1 MSNNTT
7 DNLSLEIAYNI
18 LLKEFQNATLQEIP
32 YDIYQKIAGSINN
45 LKINEYETQEKI
57 LVIKMSE
64 MFSDIS
70 SLLLQIR
77 LEKIHKLEKTQ
88 KVFEINYSKIS
99 DEEKYILDGE
109 HQSTKRL
116 HEIFS
121 LINNGQ
127 PKVLEKIS
135 ERIKQKR
142 VLIRFMKPMEQ
153 FVGVDMAKY
162 GPFNCEDVANLPLEN
177 AISLI
182 NNKIA
187 TEIFASFD

>member
-18 LLKEFQNATLQEIP
+18 LLKEFQNPTLQEIP

-57 LVIKMSE
+57 IVIKMSE

-77 LEKIHKLEKTQ
+77 LEKIHELEKTR
-88 KVFEINYSKIS
+88 VFEIDYSKIS

-109 HQSTKRL
+109 HQSRKRL

-121 LINNGQ
+121 LINNGR

-135 ERIKQKR
+135 ERIKQKK

-187 TEIFASFD
+187 SEIFASFD

>member
-18 LLKEFQNATLQEIP
+18 LLKEFQNPTLQEIP

-57 LVIKMSE
+57 IVIKMSE

-77 LEKIHKLEKTQ
+77 LEKIHELEKTQ
-88 KVFEINYSKIS
+88 VFEIDYSKIS

-109 HQSTKRL
+109 HQSRKRL

-187 TEIFASFD
+187 SEVFASFD

>member
-18 LLKEFQNATLQEIP
+18 LLKEFQNPTLQEIP

-45 LKINEYETQEKI
+45 LKINEYETQEKLI
-57 LVIKMSE
+57 VIKMSE
-64 MFSDIS
+64 IFSDIS

-77 LEKIHKLEKTQ
+77 LEKIHELEKTQ
-88 KVFEINYSKIS
+88 VFEIDYSKIS

-109 HQSTKRL
+109 HQSITRL

-187 TEIFASFD
+187 SEIFASFD

>member
-18 LLKEFQNATLQEIP
+18 LLKEFQNPTLQDIP

-45 LKINEYETQEKI
+45 LKINEYETQEKLI
-57 LVIKMSE
+57 VIKMSE

-77 LEKIHKLEKTQ
+77 LEKIHDLEKTQ
-88 KVFEINYSKIS
+88 VFEIDYSKIS

-109 HQSTKRL
+109 HQSRKRL

-187 TEIFASFD
+187 SEIFASFD

>member
-18 LLKEFQNATLQEIP
+18 LLKEFQNPTLQEIP

-45 LKINEYETQEKI
+45 LKINEYETQEKLI
-57 LVIKMSE
+57 VIKMIE

-77 LEKIHKLEKTQ
+77 LEKIHELEKTQ
-88 KVFEINYSKIS
+88 VFEIDYSKIS

-109 HQSTKRL
+109 HQSRKRL

-187 TEIFASFD
+187 SEIFASFD

>member
-18 LLKEFQNATLQEIP
+18 LLKEFQNPTLQEIP

-45 LKINEYETQEKI
+45 LKINEYETQEKLI
-57 LVIKMSE
+57 VIKMSE

-77 LEKIHKLEKTQ
+77 LEKIHELEKTQ
-88 KVFEINYSKIS
+88 VFEIDYSKIS

-109 HQSTKRL
+109 HQSRKRL

-187 TEIFASFD
+187 SEIFASFD

>member
-18 LLKEFQNATLQEIP
+18 LLKEFQNPTLQEIP

-57 LVIKMSE
+57 IVMKMSE

-70 SLLLQIR
+70 SLLLQMR
-77 LEKIHKLEKTQ
+77 LEKIHELEKTQ
-88 KVFEINYSKIS
+88 VFEIDYSKIS

-109 HQSTKRL
+109 HQSRKRL

-121 LINNGQ
+121 LINNGH

-135 ERIKQKR
+135 ERIKQKK

-162 GPFNCEDVANLPLEN
+162 GPFNCDDVANLPLEN

>member
-18 LLKEFQNATLQEIP
+18 LLKEVQNPTLQEIP

-45 LKINEYETQEKI
+45 LKINEYETQEKLI
-57 LVIKMSE
+57 VIKMSE

-77 LEKIHKLEKTQ
+77 LEKIHELEKTQ
-88 KVFEINYSKIS
+88 VFEIDYSKIS

-109 HQSTKRL
+109 HQSIKRL

-187 TEIFASFD
+187 SEIFASFD

>member
-18 LLKEFQNATLQEIP
+18 LLKEFQNPTLQEIP

-45 LKINEYETQEKI
+45 LKINEYETQEKLI
-57 LVIKMSE
+57 VIKMSE

-77 LEKIHKLEKTQ
+77 LEKIHELEKTQ
-88 KVFEINYSKIS
+88 VFEIDYSKIS

-109 HQSTKRL
+109 HQSIKRL

-187 TEIFASFD
+187 SEIFASFD

>member
-18 LLKEFQNATLQEIP
+18 LLKEVQNPTLQEIP

-45 LKINEYETQEKI
+45 LKINEYETQEKLI
-57 LVIKMSE
+57 VIKMSE

-77 LEKIHKLEKTQ
+77 LEKIHELEKTQ
-88 KVFEINYSKIS
+88 VFEIDYSKIS

-109 HQSTKRL
+109 HQSRKRL

-187 TEIFASFD
+187 IEIFASFD

>member
-18 LLKEFQNATLQEIP
+18 LLKEFQNPTLQEIP
-32 YDIYQKIAGSINN
+32 YDIYQKIAVSINN
-45 LKINEYETQEKI
+45 LKINEYETQEKLI
-57 LVIKMSE
+57 VIKMSE

-77 LEKIHKLEKTQ
+77 LEKIHELEKTQ
-88 KVFEINYSKIS
+88 VFEIDYSKIS

-109 HQSTKRL
+109 HQSRKRL

-187 TEIFASFD
+187 SEIFASFD

>member
-18 LLKEFQNATLQEIP
+18 LLKEFQNPTLQEIP

-45 LKINEYETQEKI
+45 LKINEYETQEKLI
-57 LVIKMSE
+57 VIKMSE

-77 LEKIHKLEKTQ
+77 LEKIHELEKTQ
-88 KVFEINYSKIS
+88 VFEIDYSKIS

-109 HQSTKRL
+109 HQSITRL

-187 TEIFASFD
+187 SEIFASFD

>member
-18 LLKEFQNATLQEIP
+18 LLKEFQNPTLQEIP

-45 LKINEYETQEKI
+45 LKINEYETQEKLI
-57 LVIKMSE
+57 VIKMSE
-64 MFSDIS
+64 IFSDIS

-77 LEKIHKLEKTQ
+77 LEKIHELEKTQ
-88 KVFEINYSKIS
+88 VFEIDYSKIS

-109 HQSTKRL
+109 HQSRKRL

-187 TEIFASFD
+187 SEIFAGFD

>member
-18 LLKEFQNATLQEIP
+18 LLKEFQNPTLQEIP

-45 LKINEYETQEKI
+45 LKINEYETQEKLI
-57 LVIKMSE
+57 VIKMSE

-77 LEKIHKLEKTQ
+77 LEKIHELEKTQ
-88 KVFEINYSKIS
+88 VFEIGYSKIS

-109 HQSTKRL
+109 HQSIKRL

-187 TEIFASFD
+187 SEIFASFD

>member
-18 LLKEFQNATLQEIP
+18 LLKEFQNPTLQEIP

-45 LKINEYETQEKI
+45 LKINEYETQEKLI
-57 LVIKMSE
+57 VIKMSE

-77 LEKIHKLEKTQ
+77 LEKIHELEKTR
-88 KVFEINYSKIS
+88 VFEIDYSKIS

-109 HQSTKRL
+109 HQSRKRL

-187 TEIFASFD
+187 SEIFASFD

>member
-18 LLKEFQNATLQEIP
+18 LLKEFQNPTLQEIP

-45 LKINEYETQEKI
+45 LKINEYETQEKLI
-57 LVIKMSE
+57 VIKMSE

-77 LEKIHKLEKTQ
+77 LEKIHELEKTQ
-88 KVFEINYSKIS
+88 VFEIDYSKIS

-109 HQSTKRL
+109 HQSRKRL

-153 FVGVDMAKY
+153 FVGVDVAKY

-187 TEIFASFD
+187 SEIFASFD

>member
-18 LLKEFQNATLQEIP
+18 LLKEFQNPTLQEIP

-45 LKINEYETQEKI
+45 LKINEYETQEKLI
-57 LVIKMSE
+57 VIKMSE

-77 LEKIHKLEKTQ
+77 LEKIHELEKTQ
-88 KVFEINYSKIS
+88 VFEIDYSKIS

-109 HQSTKRL
+109 HQSRKRL

-187 TEIFASFD
+187 AEIFASFD

>member
-18 LLKEFQNATLQEIP
+18 LLKELQNPTLQEIH
-32 YDIYQKIAGSINN
+32 YDIYQKIAGSINK
-45 LKINEYETQEKI
+45 LKINEYETQEKLI
-57 LVIKMSE
+57 VIKMSE

-77 LEKIHKLEKTQ
+77 LEKIHELEKTQ
-88 KVFEINYSKIS
+88 VFEIDYSKIS

-109 HQSTKRL
+109 HQSRKRL
-116 HEIFS
+116 HQIFS

-135 ERIKQKR
+135 ERIKQKK

-187 TEIFASFD
+187 SEIFASFD

>member
-18 LLKEFQNATLQEIP
+18 LLKEFQNPTLQEIP

-45 LKINEYETQEKI
+45 LKINEYETQEKLI
-57 LVIKMSE
+57 VIKMSE

-77 LEKIHKLEKTQ
+77 LEKIHELEKTR
-88 KVFEINYSKIS
+88 VFEIDYSKIS

-109 HQSTKRL
+109 HQSRKRL

-127 PKVLEKIS
+127 PKVLEKIC

-187 TEIFASFD
+187 SEIFASFD

>member
-18 LLKEFQNATLQEIP
+18 LLKEVQNPTLQEIP

-45 LKINEYETQEKI
+45 LKINEYETQEKLI
-57 LVIKMSE
+57 VIKMTE

-77 LEKIHKLEKTQ
+77 LEKIHELEKTQ
-88 KVFEINYSKIS
+88 VFEIDYSKIS

-109 HQSTKRL
+109 HQSRKRL

-187 TEIFASFD
+187 SEIFASFD

>member
-18 LLKEFQNATLQEIP
+18 LLKEFQNPTLQDIP

-45 LKINEYETQEKI
+45 LKINEYETQEKLI
-57 LVIKMSE
+57 VIKMSE

-77 LEKIHKLEKTQ
+77 LEKIHELEKTQ
-88 KVFEINYSKIS
+88 VFEIDYSKIS

-109 HQSTKRL
+109 HQSRKRL

-187 TEIFASFD
+187 SEIFASFD

>member
-18 LLKEFQNATLQEIP
+18 LLKEFQNPTLQEIP

-57 LVIKMSE
+57 IVIKMSE

-77 LEKIHKLEKTQ
+77 LEKIHELEKTQ
-88 KVFEINYSKIS
+88 VFEIDYSKIS

-109 HQSTKRL
+109 HQSRKRL

-187 TEIFASFD
+187 SEIFASFD

>member
-18 LLKEFQNATLQEIP
+18 LLKEFQNPTLQEIP

-45 LKINEYETQEKI
+45 LKINEYETQEKLI
-57 LVIKMSE
+57 VIKMSE
-64 MFSDIS
+64 IFSDIS

-77 LEKIHKLEKTQ
+77 LEKIHELEKTQ
-88 KVFEINYSKIS
+88 VFEIDYSKIS

-109 HQSTKRL
+109 HQSIKRL

-187 TEIFASFD
+187 SEIFASFD

>member
-18 LLKEFQNATLQEIP
+18 LLKEVQNPTLQEIP

-45 LKINEYETQEKI
+45 LKINEYETQEKLI
-57 LVIKMSE
+57 VIKMSE

-77 LEKIHKLEKTQ
+77 LEKIHELEKTQ
-88 KVFEINYSKIS
+88 VFEIGYSKIS

-109 HQSTKRL
+109 HQSIKRL

-187 TEIFASFD
+187 SEIFASFD

>member
-18 LLKEFQNATLQEIP
+18 LLKEVQNPTLQEIP

-45 LKINEYETQEKI
+45 LKINEYETQEKLI
-57 LVIKMSE
+57 VIKMSE

-77 LEKIHKLEKTQ
+77 LEKIHELEKTQ
-88 KVFEINYSKIS
+88 VFEIDYSKIS

-109 HQSTKRL
+109 HQSRKRL

-187 TEIFASFD
+187 SEIFASFD

>member
-18 LLKEFQNATLQEIP
+18 LLKEFQNPTLQEIP

-45 LKINEYETQEKI
+45 LKINEYEAQEKI
-57 LVIKMSE
+57 IVIKMSE

-77 LEKIHKLEKTQ
+77 LEKIHELEKTQ
-88 KVFEINYSKIS
+88 VFEIDYSKIS

-109 HQSTKRL
+109 HQSRKRL

-187 TEIFASFD
+187 SEIFASFD

>member
-18 LLKEFQNATLQEIP
+18 LLKEFQNPTLQEIP

-45 LKINEYETQEKI
+45 LKINEYETQEKLI
-57 LVIKMSE
+57 VIKMSE
-64 MFSDIS
+64 IFSDIS

-77 LEKIHKLEKTQ
+77 LEKIHELEKTQ
-88 KVFEINYSKIS
+88 VFEIDYSKIS
-99 DEEKYILDGE
+99 DEEKYILDWE

-187 TEIFASFD
+187 TENFASFD

>member
-18 LLKEFQNATLQEIP
+18 LLKEFQNPTLQEIP

-64 MFSDIS
+64 IFSDIS

-77 LEKIHKLEKTQ
+77 LEKIHELEKTQ
-88 KVFEINYSKIS
+88 VFEIDYSKIS

-109 HQSTKRL
+109 HQSITRL

-187 TEIFASFD
+187 SEIFASFD

>member
-18 LLKEFQNATLQEIP
+18 LLKEVQNPTLQEIP

-45 LKINEYETQEKI
+45 LKINEYETQEKLI
-57 LVIKMSE
+57 VIKMSE

-77 LEKIHKLEKTQ
+77 LEKIHELEKTQ
-88 KVFEINYSKIS
+88 VFEIDYSKIS

-109 HQSTKRL
+109 HQSRKRL

-187 TEIFASFD
+187 SEVFASFD

>member
-1 MSNNTT
+1 MFNNTT

-18 LLKEFQNATLQEIP
+18 LLKEFQNPTLQEIP

-57 LVIKMSE
+57 IVIKMSE

-77 LEKIHKLEKTQ
+77 LEKIHELEKTQ
-88 KVFEINYSKIS
+88 VFEIDYSKIS

-109 HQSTKRL
+109 HQSRKRL

-187 TEIFASFD
+187 SEIFASFD

>member
-18 LLKEFQNATLQEIP
+18 LLKEVQNPTLQEIP

-45 LKINEYETQEKI
+45 LKINEYETQEKLI
-57 LVIKMSE
+57 VIKMSE

-77 LEKIHKLEKTQ
+77 LEKIHELEKTQ
-88 KVFEINYSKIS
+88 VFEIDYSKIS

-109 HQSTKRL
+109 HQSIKRL

-135 ERIKQKR
+135 ERIKQKK
-142 VLIRFMKPMEQ
+142 VLIRFLKPMEQ

>member
-18 LLKEFQNATLQEIP
+18 LLKEFQNPTLQEIP

-45 LKINEYETQEKI
+45 LKINEYETQEKLI
-57 LVIKMSE
+57 VIKMSE
-64 MFSDIS
+64 IFSDIS

-77 LEKIHKLEKTQ
+77 LEKIHELEKTQ
-88 KVFEINYSKIS
+88 VFEIDYSKIS

-109 HQSTKRL
+109 HQSITRL

-135 ERIKQKR
+135 ERIKQKK
-142 VLIRFMKPMEQ
+142 VLIRFLKPMEQ

-162 GPFNCEDVANLPLEN
+162 GPFNCEDIANLPLEN

-187 TEIFASFD
+187 SEIFASFD